1 MSRFALCIV
10 ATLSFAAPLTAA
22 AAGAPVAAAQDQS
35 THTQLIRLFADWR
48 AFNHPKV
55 THGRPDYGVAAM
67 AAKAARLPSFRHR
80 LASIDRRGWTAS
92 QIGDYRLVEAE
103 MSGLDFYHRVLR
115 PWARDPGFYQTIFA
129 DMSDVPA
136 HEGSYAEPNI
146 DLWTFTYPL
155 VPADDARL
163 TELLGAVPAM
173 LADARVN
180 LAGSK
185 AHDLWAYGDR
195 AFNEQAEALAALEA
209 GTLVM
214 HDLGGNRP
222 ATLDGASPEL
232 RKAVHDAREATEQ
245 FAAWVKAE
253 APRRVGPSGVGKA
266 NYNWYLAHVLLSPYD
281 FDAQKVLLQRE
292 LDRSLA
298 SLRLEEVRNRAA
310 PPIAE
315 ITDPAAYRAFAEQRT
330 AKLYA
335 LLTDAGFIADRPWYR
350 AALAAQT
357 GTYTAPAQR
366 NFFTHVT
373 ALDPLPL
380 LSHQTH
386 WIELARLRHEPHP
399 SPIRQQ
405 PPLFNIYAD
414 RSEGFATAMEEVV
427 MHAGLYDDI
436 PHGRE
441 LVWAMLA
448 NRAARGLASL
458 RVQANE
464 IGLDEAGRFHAEWTP
479 RGWSDASSRLV
490 GFEQLLYL
498 RQPGY
503 GPSYIVGKLQLDHLL
518 ALASHRAEIEHRPFV
533 ASQAFAAILDS
544 GIVPPALIEAEQT
557 ETADD
562 LAKSAGDTPYRAK

>member
-1 MSRFALCIV
+1 MMRRILLCLAALLPV
-10 ATLSFAAPLTAA
+10 AAPL
-22 AAGAPVAAAQDQS
+22 AAQKPAPAS
-35 THTQLIRLFADWR
+35 APAPAGHRQLVRLFADWR
-48 AFNHPKV
+48 AFNHPTIV
-55 THGRPDYGVAAM
+55 RGRPDYSAAAM
-67 AAKAARLPSFRHR
+67 AARAARLPAFRRR
-80 LASIDRRGWTAS
+80 LAAIDRRGWTAS
-92 QIGDYRLVEAE
+92 QLGDYRLIEAE
-103 MSGLDFYHRVLR
+103 INGLDFFHRVLR
-115 PWARDPGFYQTIFA
+115 PWARDPGYYQTVFA
-129 DMSDVPA
+129 EMSDVPA
-136 HEGSYAEPNI
+136 HEGPSAEPNV
-146 DLWTFTYPL
+146 DLHDYSWPL
-155 VPADDARL
+155 SPTDGTRL
-163 TELLGAVPAM
+163 TELLGAVPAL
-173 LADARVN
+173 LADAKVN

-214 HDLGGNRP
+214 NDLGGKRP
-222 ATLDGASPEL
+222 ANLTGASPAL
-232 RKAVHDAREATEQ
+232 RKAVHDARLATEQ
-245 FAAWVKAE
+245 FATWIKAE

-266 NYNWYLAHVLLSPYD
+266 NYNWYLTHVLLSPYD

-310 PPIAE
+310 PPIIE
-315 ITDPAAYRAFAEQRT
+315 ITDPAAYRRFAEART
-330 AKLYA
+330 DKLYR
-335 LLTDAGFIADRPWYR
+335 LLVDAGFIADRPWYR
-350 AALAAQT
+350 AALAGQT

-366 NFFTHVT
+366 NFFTHIS
-373 ALDPLPL
+373 ALDPMPL
-380 LSHQTH
+380 VSHQTH

-405 PPLFNIYAD
+405 PPLFNNFED

-427 MHAGLYDDI
+427 MQAGLYDDV

-464 IGLDEAGRFHAEWTP
+464 IGLAEAGRFHAEWTP

-503 GPSYIVGKLQLDHLL
+503 GPSYIIGKLQLDHLL
-518 ALASHRAEIEHRPFV
+518 AVASHRAEVERRPFV
-533 ASQAFAAILDS
+533 SRDAFAAILDS
-544 GIVPPALIEAEQT
+544 GIVPIALIEAEMT
-557 ETADD
+557 EATG
-562 LAKSAGDTPYRAK
+562 SR